1 MKISDIAALPVQAG
15 AALRHGRLFHPSGV
29 LATGTVER
37 VAPPNEG
44 LPVPSGDVVGRVS
57 KAVGLPDSW
66 PDIVGLAWR
75 MTPTESP
82 GRPWD
87 MLLAST
93 FGGGIGRV
101 LLRPVGSW
109 SDVSF
114 TSLMPLRYRDGLWW
128 VRARMKTVLD
138 VAGLPLSA
146 VEDRIAG
153 GGELEFD
160 IEQAAGTGEFH
171 PLAKLT
177 LHARTPE
184 GRDVS
189 FDPTRNSA
197 PGVQLFPGWL
207 TDFREA
213 AYRRSRHGRD
223 AE

>member
-1 MKISDIAALPVQAG
+1 MKISDIAALPVEAG
-15 AALRHGRLFHPSGV
+15 AALRHRRLFHPSGV
-29 LATGTVER
+29 LATGTIER

-44 LPVPSGDVVGRVS
+44 LPMPSGDVVGRVS
-57 KAVGLPDSW
+57 KGVGLPGSW

-75 MTPTESP
+75 MTLPDSP
-82 GRPWD
+82 ASPWD
-87 MLLAST
+87 VLLVST
-93 FGGGIGRV
+93 VGDGIGRV
-101 LLRPVGSW
+101 LLRPVATW

-128 VRARMKTVLD
+128 VRARMTTVLD

-146 VEDRIAG
+146 AEDQIAG
-153 GGELEFD
+153 GGLAFD

-171 PLAKLT
+171 PLATLT
-177 LHARTPE
+177 LQARAPE
-184 GRDVS
+184 GEDVS

-197 PGVQLFPGWL
+197 PGVRLFPGWL

-213 AYRRSRHGRD
+213 AYRRSREGRD

>member
-15 AALRHGRLFHPSGV
+15 AALRHARLFHPSGV
-29 LATGTVER
+29 LATGTIER

-75 MTPTESP
+75 MTDPES

-87 MLLAST
+87 VLLAST
-93 FGGGIGRV
+93 LGDGIGRV
-101 LLRPVGSW
+101 LLRPVATW

-128 VRARMKTVLD
+128 VRARMTTVLD
-138 VAGLPLSA
+138 AAGLPLSA
-146 VEDRIAG
+146 AEDRIAG
-153 GGELEFD
+153 GGLEFD

-177 LHARTPE
+177 LSARAPRGE
-184 GRDVS
+184 DVS

-197 PGVQLFPGWL
+197 PGVRLFPGWL

-213 AYRRSRHGRD
+213 AYRRSREGRD